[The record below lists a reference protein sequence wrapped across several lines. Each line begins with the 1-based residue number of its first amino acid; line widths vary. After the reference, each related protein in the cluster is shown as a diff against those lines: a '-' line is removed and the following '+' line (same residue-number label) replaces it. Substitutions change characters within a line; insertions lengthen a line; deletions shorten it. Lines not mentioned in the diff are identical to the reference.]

1 MSEAK
6 FGEPWDVSDRGVM
19 GDRIIVDCD
28 GIPIRAS
35 WERRKRSLVCVNA
48 FAWVDDPAEVMA
60 AVRDYCEAYMASRR
74 IAFSVSATEEKYEA
88 TIAEVGKALS
98 RLRAAMSEM
107 E

>member
-48 FAWVDDPAEVMA
+48 FAGVDDPEALMA
-60 AVRDYCEAYMASRR
+60 AVRDYCEGFNAADNK
-74 IAFSVSATEEKYEA
+74 ATRL
-88 TIAEVGKALS
+88 ALY
-98 RLRAAMSEM
+98 RLRAAMSEV
-107 E
+107 EQ